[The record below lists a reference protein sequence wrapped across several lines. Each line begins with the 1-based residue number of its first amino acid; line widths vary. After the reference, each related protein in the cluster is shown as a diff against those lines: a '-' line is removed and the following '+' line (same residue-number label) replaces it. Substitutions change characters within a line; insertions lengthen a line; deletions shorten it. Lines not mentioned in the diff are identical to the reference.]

1 MRALSF
7 LAVTNF
13 IVHLVNEVDRRVN
26 NFFRT
31 AHRTQRF
38 AFVANARIWS
48 FVSPRLLRQ
57 LKRCLQLLLTLL
69 MTVLTTIYAKN
80 IELIF
85 KSAEVLVKGGLFV
98 EAKLLVPSYK
108 QVHVL

>member
-1 MRALSF
+1 MRAFSF
-7 LAVTNF
+7 LAVTDF

-31 AHRTQRF
+31 AHRAQRF

-48 FVSPRLLRQ
+48 FVSSRLLRQ
-57 LKRCLQLLLTLL
+57 LKRCLQLLLTFL
-69 MTVLTTIYAKN
+69 MTFLTTIYAKN

-98 EAKLLVPSYK
+98 EAKLLVPGHK
-108 QVHVL
+108 QVHVF